1 MEQFVELYGEKVLK
15 LAKNMA
21 IQIPQS
27 TDGRYFTNEQSNSI
41 NIVYFYRCSDGSA
54 RNYCDPPNFKI
65 TRNGTT
71 PLSDQVVIF
80 PKVILLCQRVSN
92 EI

>member
-1 MEQFVELYGEKVLK
+1 MVGILQTSNQTALILSIFTDALMVVLGTI
-15 LAKNMA
+15 A
-21 IQIPQS
+21 
-27 TDGRYFTNEQSNSI
+27 TF
-41 NIVYFYRCSDGSA
+41 
-54 RNYCDPPNFKI
+54 PPNLKI